1 MTHYT
6 NHSVVVQDNADS
18 ASVIIGSITQVNVP
32 VDNEILKEQ
41 TAGTSFVEQVSVV
54 GQKPKATFNSFDLP
68 KVIDAFGLSGRLLT
82 EGVSKP
88 GLAIYQQKWNNG
100 SAASGSVHR
109 RLRFPMNHTRINRI
123 SVSHRQDAQCEC
135 ECVGL
140 WDGTNAPLLIETSQ
154 ALPSRP
160 ASSGR
165 WTIHSVVVEDVEITC
180 NIQVD
185 LDFGISVDPFGCDSD
200 IWDTHFHINQV
211 APMVNITSLDQE
223 NFASAKVAL
232 AGLVGTQANSIIYLR
247 KRTPNKGTF
256 VADATE
262 EHISINFA
270 GIILPI
276 DVHSGSGN
284 QKAQSTFRI
293 EAIWDGTNAPFVFD
307 TTAAIA

>member
-1 MTHYT
+1 MTHYA
-6 NHSVVVQDNADS
+6 NHSIVVQDTADS
-18 ASVIIGSITQVNVP
+18 AAVVIGSVTQVNVP
-32 VDNEILKEQ
+32 VDNEILKDQ
-41 TAGTSFVEQVSVV
+41 TGGTAYVEQVSVV
-54 GQKPKATFNSFDLP
+54 GQKPKATFNSYDLP
-68 KVIDAFGLSGRLLT
+68 KVINAFGLTGRLLT
-82 EGVSKP
+82 EGASKP
-88 GLAIYQQKWNNG
+88 GFAIYQAKYGNG
-100 SAASGSVHR
+100 GVVSGSNHR
-109 RLRFPMNHTRINRI
+109 RLRFPLSHNRINRI

-135 ECVGL
+135 ESVAL
-140 WDGTNAPLLIETSQ
+140 WDGTNNPLLIEGTQ
-154 ALPSRP
+154 ALPSLP

-165 WTIHSVVVEDVEITC
+165 WTINSVVVESIEIAC

-185 LDFGISVDPFGCDSD
+185 IDFGISVDPFGCDSD
-200 IWDTHFHINQV
+200 VWDTHFHVNQI
-211 APMVNITSLDQE
+211 APMVNITSLDPE
-223 NFASAKVAL
+223 NFAALKVPL
-232 AGLVGTQANSIIYLR
+232 AGLVGTQVNSKILLR

-276 DVHSGSGN
+276 DVHSASGN